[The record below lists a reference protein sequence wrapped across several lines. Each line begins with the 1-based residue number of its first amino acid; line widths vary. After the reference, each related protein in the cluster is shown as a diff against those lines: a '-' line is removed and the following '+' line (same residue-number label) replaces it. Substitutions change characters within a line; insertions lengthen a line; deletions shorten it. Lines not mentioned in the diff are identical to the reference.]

1 MTELTDEQLIG
12 GFMVIMFACMI
23 VNFIYIRSLNGFF
36 KELAEK
42 DPKTWD
48 ALGSPGPGDQYANDV
63 SVRPPLFKMLGV
75 MREKAARGG
84 YPRAEGSMRWF
95 IIAAITTSLIFL
107 LAIGV
112 GLWMEFLSQG

>member
-42 DPKTWD
+42 DPPTWE

-75 MREKAARGG
+75 MREKAAREG
-84 YPRAEGSMRWF
+84 YPRAEGSIRWF
-95 IIAAITTSLIFL
+95 FIAAIAISVATSITIP
-107 LAIGV
+107 AIALGHRY
-112 GLWMEFLSQG
+112 FN